1 MFEWKSSTSTPT
13 KFNIASEDV
22 WLEDYFPFGKTY
34 FQGLCFSFLDYGNI
48 QSEERTFVC
57 RPKRRGSYTYHR
69 VEPHHHFSA
78 VAGQKGSP
86 NDDIEDEAYDMRQ
99 RQPHGCQLIMTT
111 QVTTKIRYCK
121 GLKVDLLV
129 EDAWLR
135 TLWTILVTLVNWRP
149 RACGASAYK
158 RLLY

>member
-1 MFEWKSSTSTPT
+1 MVVGRLLPFW
-13 KFNIASEDV
+13 EDI
-22 WLEDYFPFGKTY
+22 FSGAM
-34 FQGLCFSFLDYGNI
+34 FSFLGYGNI
-48 QSEERTFVC
+48 QSEEGTFVC

-78 VAGQKGSP
+78 VAGQKESP

-129 EDAWLR
+129 EDAMDDFGDTSELEASRIWGLSLQKA
-135 TLWTILVTLVNWRP
+135 TLLKAIDTSKWIGSRVMEL
-149 RACGASAYK
+149 C
-158 RLLY
+158 